1 MTFVELISNPKFW
14 VTVLVVAILV
24 IVWIMWDI
32 WNAFNF
38 VAGLIKQRLEAK
50 QKIQLVLDEI
60 NRLQLEKLQ
69 LEIEKLK
76 QESKQ

>member
-24 IVWIMWDI
+24 IVWIMWQI
-32 WNAFNF
+32 WEGFKWVCDF
-38 VAGLIKQRLEAK
+38 RKQRWEAE
-50 QKIQLVLDEI
+50 QRRQLVPDEI

-76 QESKQ
+76 RESKQ